1 MRRTEQLR
9 LLPGPQGPAPTP
21 ADIAL
26 AFDPARLTQ
35 ARHLAGLTKTAL
47 AQQIGVSAAAVGQWE
62 ASTTPPRPDHL
73 QRAAEVLDVPVEF
86 FAVGRPYVQLDAA
99 AAHFRSLRSTRAAQ
113 RAKAVAFVQQTWE
126 LAYALEK
133 RVQFPPVDLPG
144 FSGGE
149 VQHDDFPADPVG
161 AARALRSYWNLGD
174 GPIPHLVRAMENHGL
189 IVTLVPFAGADTP
202 RIDAFS
208 TSRVP
213 RPLVVLTPD
222 RANDVY
228 QHRFTAAHELGHLLL
243 HSDSAPGDQQ
253 QEREADLFAAELL
266 TPRDVIRPVLPTRL
280 DFNAL
285 TELSRTWG
293 VSIKSLVYRSR
304 ELGLF
309 SEGTARRGF
318 QRIEQMGKLNLIVS
332 EPVTN
337 YPGETP
343 CLLSKAFALAEE
355 TQGLTQTAL
364 ARELKWNVPRLRL
377 LLGETDA
384 RPALRLI

>member
-1 MRRTEQLR
+1 MRSTEQLR
-9 LLPGPQGPAPTP
+9 LLLSAEGSIPTS
-21 ADIAL
+21 ADVVL

-73 QRAAEVLDVPVEF
+73 ERAAEVLDVPIDF
-86 FAVGRPYVQLDAA
+86 FSLGRPYAQVDAS

-113 RAKAVAFVQQTWE
+113 RAKAIAFVEQTWE

-133 RVQFPPVDLPG
+133 RVRFPPVDLPG

-149 VQHDDFPADPVG
+149 IHHDDFPTDPIE
-161 AARALRSYWNLGD
+161 AARALRSHWNLG
-174 GPIPHLVRAMENHGL
+174 GEPIPHLVRAMENHGL

-202 RIDAFS
+202 CIDAFS
-208 TSRVP
+208 TSRLP

-222 RANDVY
+222 RADDVY
-228 QHRFTAAHELGHLLL
+228 RHRFTAAHELGHLLL
-243 HSDSAPGDQQ
+243 HSDTAPGDQQ
-253 QEREADLFAAELL
+253 QEREADIFAAEFL
-266 TPRDVIRPVLPTRL
+266 TPRDIVRPLLPAKL

-285 TELSRTWG
+285 NEVSRAWG
-293 VSIKSLVYRSR
+293 VSLMSLIYRSR
-304 ELGLF
+304 ELGLL
-309 SEGTARRGF
+309 SDATARRAY
-318 QRIEQMGKLNLIVS
+318 QRIKQMEKLGLVIP

-343 CLLSKAFALAEE
+343 CLLSKAFALAE
-355 TQGLTQTAL
+355 TQGLTYSTL
-364 ARELKWNVPRLRL
+364 ARELKWRIPRLRL
-377 LLGETDA
+377 LLGETDT
-384 RPALRLI
+384 RPTLRLV